1 MDNDSMDGSHAR
13 RCAKSLNA
21 PSPDTASRRRRPR
34 WTRTPFVSPRQPWN
48 VLWPLVLVQW
58 LFLLLMMRRL
68 EHNAWL
74 FAQDGAGTYSYST
87 AWSFA
92 HGHLP
97 PALVGYGWPLLTTPI
112 AGIAGADYLD
122 GLPALVLLQT
132 LVLLP
137 LGLLAVYGVASRIG
151 GRSLGY
157 LTAACW
163 VLIPYLAIA
172 LSTAAYRQAYEQ
184 QLMPQALGLIGA
196 GGLPGMVC
204 LLVGAYF
211 AISSLD
217 TSDNVHAAIAG
228 LFAGFAIAF
237 DPANTLFL
245 AAPAVGYALAR
256 RGRTALAFA
265 VALVPALATVALW
278 QYRGLG
284 HVPHIHAA
292 IDPHRLALLAQGFRG
307 AFYSDRLFEAAFV
320 AGVIGLARRS
330 PSKSAFVAA
339 WFLPYLL
346 VRGSA
351 AGTDFGTG
359 SWFGALMPAF
369 PAFVISLCSIPLLVT
384 RLGERLARA
393 PVVDH
398 PPRLTRG
405 DPRLVAAGIA
415 LAALPI
421 VIVCALP
428 IQKKPIL
435 VADADDRALV
445 PVTRTFQPVTG
456 TRPGTV
462 YLQWPAAKKPAGATA
477 FYEIFRSP
485 GSVPGGIVCD
495 RGEGA
500 TRCVLA
506 MQRLGSTPGLAYS
519 DIAPPVPAGKWTY
532 RIGLAANWQKDPSAG
547 GLVLLSPPVDVTVPE
562 G

>member
-1 MDNDSMDGSHAR
+1 
-13 RCAKSLNA
+13 
-21 PSPDTASRRRRPR
+21 
-34 WTRTPFVSPRQPWN
+34 
-48 VLWPLVLVQW
+48 VLWPLILVQW
-58 LFLLLMMRRL
+58 LLLLLFTRRV

-74 FAQDGAGTYSYST
+74 FAQDGTGTYSYSA
-87 AWSFA
+87 AWSLA

-97 PALVGYGWPLLTTPI
+97 PALVGYAWPLLTTPI
-112 AGIAGADYLD
+112 AGIAGAEYLD
-122 GLPALVLLQT
+122 GLPALILLQT
-132 LVLLP
+132 LVVLP
-137 LGLLAVYGVASRIG
+137 LGVLAVYGVASRIG
-151 GRSLGY
+151 GRWLGH

-163 VLIPYLAIA
+163 IVIPYLAIP
-172 LSTAAYRQAYEQ
+172 LSAGSYRQAYEQ
-184 QLMPQALGLIGA
+184 HLMPQALGLIGA
-196 GGLPGMVC
+196 GGLPGTVC
-204 LLVGAYF
+204 LLVAAYF
-211 AISSLD
+211 AVSSLD
-217 TSDNVHAAIAG
+217 TADNVHAAVAG

-265 VALVPALATVALW
+265 LTLLPALATVALW

-284 HVPHIHAA
+284 HFPHVHAT
-292 IDPHRLALLAQGFRG
+292 IDPHRLELLAHGFRD

-320 AGVIGLARRS
+320 AGVIALGRRS

-339 WFLPYLL
+339 WFLTYLL

-351 AGTDFGTG
+351 PGTDFGTG
-359 SWFGALMPAF
+359 SWFGPLMPAF
-369 PAFVISLCSIPLLVT
+369 PAFVIALCSIPLLVP

-398 PPRLTRG
+398 PPRLNRG

-415 LAALPI
+415 LAALP
-421 VIVCALP
+421 VVVVCALP
-428 IQKKPIL
+428 VQKKPIL
-435 VADADDRALV
+435 VAYADDRALV
-445 PVTRTFQPVTG
+445 PVTGTVLPATG

-462 YLQWPAAKKPAGATA
+462 YLQWPAAKKPAGATV

-485 GSVPGGIVCD
+485 GSLPGGIACD
-495 RGEGA
+495 RGDGA
-500 TRCVLA
+500 ARCVLG

-532 RIGLAANWQKDPSAG
+532 RIGLAANWQKDPNAG
-547 GLVLLSPPVDVTVPE
+547 GLVLLSPPVDVTVPQ